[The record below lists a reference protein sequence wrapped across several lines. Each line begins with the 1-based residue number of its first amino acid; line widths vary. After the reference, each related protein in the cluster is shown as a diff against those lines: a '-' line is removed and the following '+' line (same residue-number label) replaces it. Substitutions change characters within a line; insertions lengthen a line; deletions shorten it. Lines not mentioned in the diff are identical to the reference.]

1 MKVLMLMTALILTVS
16 CGKKT
21 TYDLRSPSNPTTNSG
36 SDNSN
41 STYSI
46 TLEASKSYNPV
57 QYQDGVYNLS
67 SAKFTKIPSYIT
79 VIAGN
84 AGNWTA
90 EIHFDSLICI
100 YKGGSSMTNPLY
112 TNNTTE
118 INNGKKYLF
127 SYCKN
132 STSSNTGNVVGDLV
146 EVSTNITLAIKN
158 GDRQALTTGQVS
170 LDLE

>member
-1 MKVLMLMTALILTVS
+1 MKVLMLITALILTVS

-21 TYDLRSPSNPTTNSG
+21 TYDLRNPSNPTTNSG

-41 STYSI
+41 SALSI
-46 TLEASKSYNPV
+46 LLEASKSYNPI

-67 SAKFTKIPSYIT
+67 NSKFTKIPNYIT
-79 VIAGN
+79 VISGN

-90 EIHFDSLICI
+90 ELHFDSLICI

-112 TNNTTE
+112 TSNLVE

-132 STSSNTGNVVGDLV
+132 ATSSNTGNIVGDIV
-146 EVSTNITLAIKN
+146 EVSSNITLAIKN
-158 GDRQALTTGQVS
+158 GDRQALTTGQVN
-170 LDLE
+170 LTLE